1 MRRVGF
7 KSKILAQLLR
17 WSVMFAVMFAV
28 MFESMVNVPVV
39 EAQVDDPAAVEEHF
53 SSAGITFDFSHV
65 ELIEILKLLA
75 EELNLQLV
83 VSGSVDQHLTIQVK
97 NLDLHEALDLL
108 LLAAELDHRIHAG
121 VLTVAPANV
130 LLQQD
135 ELRRRRR
142 SDMMPLLTSFVQIN
156 YASADEIL
164 RLITDSK
171 PDSDRS
177 LLSDRGMA
185 TVDARTNTLIVHD
198 SAERLTAV
206 RQLVAELDRPLRQ
219 VLIEARVVSA
229 SVDTGRELGVRWGA
243 MGMQRSAA
251 SAAQQEFD
259 NTDAQGF
266 WFDLVAGQRGASQA
280 VLGVSRNSYLLELE
294 LSALESAGQAE
305 LIARPRVTTQD
316 NTTAVIQSGVRIPYQ
331 AQAGGTAG
339 GSTTEFVDALLSLE
353 ATPLITPAGR
363 IIMRLNIRQ
372 DSVASGSNDVPAIN
386 TNTVTTRVLVNDGD
400 TLVLGGIFRDE
411 QTRSDQGTPLLQD
424 LPLLGGFFRRQI
436 SASRR
441 TELLIFITPQI
452 VPEP

>member
-1 MRRVGF
+1 MRRSGIRDNRLTQRLCFTAV
-7 KSKILAQLLR
+7 LAGVL
-17 WSVMFAVMFAV
+17 VMSMAFAQAV
-28 MFESMVNVPVV
+28 
-39 EAQVDDPAAVEEHF
+39 DPEDIGTEITETGTTLHF
-53 SSAGITFDFSHV
+53 RDV
-65 ELIEILKLLA
+65 ELFEILLLLA
-75 EELNLQLV
+75 EEL
-83 VSGSVDQHLTIQVK
+83 K
-97 NLDLHEALDLL
+97 LDLVTSDVAEQKVTVHVENTGVLEALDQV
-108 LLAAELDHRIHAG
+108 LLAARLDHRIADG
-121 VLTVAPANV
+121 VLTVASAETLV
-130 LLQQD
+130 MQD
-135 ELRRRRR
+135 EIRRRRR
-142 SDMMPLLTSFVQIN
+142 DDMSPLQTVYMQIN
-156 YASADEIL
+156 YASAEDVL
-164 RLITDSK
+164 RLLLDDK
-171 PDSDRS
+171 PESGRK
-177 LLSDRGMA
+177 LLSDRGTA
-185 TVDARTNTLIVHD
+185 VVDARTNTLIVHD
-198 SAERLTAV
+198 SADRLTAV
-206 RQLVAELDRPLRQ
+206 QALVSELDRPLRQ

-229 SVDTGRELGVRWGA
+229 SVETGRELGVRWGA
-243 MGMQRSAA
+243 AGMSRESLPMAQEGAEEAA
-251 SAAQQEFD
+251 AR
-259 NTDAQGF
+259 GF

-280 VLGVSRNSYLLELE
+280 MLGVSRSSFQLELE

-353 ATPLITPAGR
+353 ATPLITPDGR

-411 QTRSDQGTPLLQD
+411 QTRSDQGTPVLQD
-424 LPLLGGFFRRQI
+424 IPLLGGLFRRQI